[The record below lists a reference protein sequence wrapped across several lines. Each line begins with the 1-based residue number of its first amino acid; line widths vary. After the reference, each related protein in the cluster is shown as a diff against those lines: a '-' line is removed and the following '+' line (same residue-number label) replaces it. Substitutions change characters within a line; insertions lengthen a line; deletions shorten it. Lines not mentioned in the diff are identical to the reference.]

1 MSSPSLSPP
10 QLLTVGAECGKEK
23 ALVLCQPCWAVGRA
37 LGCYQGWFI
46 HNYTPQ
52 HLSSATEGT
61 PLLPSQPLLFLS
73 PELFPSLARPFSWD
87 TPLSPTRDQLYQPP
101 FTPAMTLLIDSSGCS
116 PIPAVLLP
124 VAVPGCGM
132 RWSCNS
138 PCSPRARKYLPLILQ
153 LISALKKGCIVSEFH
168 LGHRTSHPS
177 VPAKQ

>member
-1 MSSPSLSPP
+1 MLSTVSCGVCGISLWPLRVCSVSSPSLSPP

-61 PLLPSQPLLFLS
+61 PLLPSQPLLSLS

-87 TPLSPTRDQLYQPP
+87 IPLSPTRDQLYQPP
-101 FTPAMTLLIDSSGCS
+101 FTPAMTLLIET
-116 PIPAVLLP
+116 AVG
-124 VAVPGCGM
+124 AVP
-132 RWSCNS
+132 
-138 PCSPRARKYLPLILQ
+138 LLQ
-153 LISALKKGCIVSEFH
+153 CCCPWLSLAVG
-168 LGHRTSHPS
+168 
-177 VPAKQ
+177 